1 MTAARKRTPPPIQDT
16 PPHDA
21 NAEMAVV
28 STMILYPEQAMP
40 ICTEAGLRKEMF
52 YIPAHRTVFE
62 ELLDV
67 WDSGRKIELI
77 DFTERLRR
85 NGTLEAIGGAAAIT
99 DISIFADK
107 LHSFAALPDL
117 NFRIELL
124 QAAYVRRQIIVG
136 AAQDARRAYDPN
148 PNADMAAVLDEIRSR
163 TDSLYS
169 LAKQNGYLTPV
180 SWEELQKAPDERD
193 SLLEKRALEKGQGAL
208 VFGPSGCGKSTLGFQ
223 MCVCWSAGIAGT
235 HIAPPRPLKIV
246 ILQTED
252 SLNDLR
258 EYRKGIFAGGN
269 FAPEQIELIKKNL
282 VILPP
287 IPGGSPEHLGKLLD
301 QAAMK
306 FRPDIISLNP
316 LLAFC
321 PRDPT
326 KELGAILYQ
335 VVDPIIKRRGVGFVG
350 VHHTPKLIYNKPT
363 GLSAYDYQY
372 LAAGDARV
380 ANWPRLSL
388 QIEPL
393 AVNPVL
399 VVCFRIT
406 KRWQRIPWVN
416 DFGEPTTERY
426 IKHSADKIWWCDA
439 SKDEAEAARE
449 HEEPRK
455 ILDVL
460 PEPSEPGILR
470 EEIRVRAKN
479 QLKIGKHKADEWLNI
494 VLHDGMAERYED
506 STASKRKVALFR
518 RVYA

>member
-1 MTAARKRTPPPIQDT
+1 MKPPYN
-16 PPHDA
+16 A

-28 STMILYPEQAMP
+28 SSIMLFKGQAISM
-40 ICTEAGLRKEMF
+40 CLEAGLRPEMF
-52 YIPAHRTVFE
+52 YLHAHKATFQ

-67 WDSGRKIELI
+67 YDSSQEIELI
-77 DFTERLRR
+77 GFTDRLRTK
-85 NGTLEAIGGAAAIT
+85 GLLAEIGGAKAVT
-99 DISIFADK
+99 DMELFIHK
-107 LHSFAALPDL
+107 LHDFAPTIADLPA
-117 NFRIELL
+117 RIELV
-124 QAAYVRRQIIVG
+124 QAAYVRRQIIAG
-136 AAQDARRAYDPN
+136 AELARRGALDPD
-148 PNADMAAVLDEIRSR
+148 PNADMGAVLDEIRSR

-169 LAKQNGYLTPV
+169 LAKENGYLTPI

-223 MCVCWSAGIAGT
+223 MCVCWSAGIAGV
-235 HIAPPRPLKIV
+235 HIAPPRPSRIV

-258 EYRKGIFAGGN
+258 EYREGIFAGGQ
-269 FAPEQIELIKKNL
+269 FSREQIELIQKNL

-287 IPGGSPEHLGKLLD
+287 IPGGSPEYLGKLLD
-301 QAAMK
+301 QAAAK

-321 PRDPT
+321 PHDTR
-326 KELGAILYQ
+326 ELGAILYQ
-335 VVDPIIKRRGVGFVG
+335 VIDPIIKRRGVGFVG
-350 VHHTPKLIYNKPT
+350 VHHTPKLIYNKPS

-393 AVNPVL
+393 ALNPEL

-449 HEEPRK
+449 HEQPRK

-479 QLKIGKHKADEWLNI
+479 QLGIGKHKADEWLNI

-506 STASKRKVALFR
+506 STASKRKMALFR